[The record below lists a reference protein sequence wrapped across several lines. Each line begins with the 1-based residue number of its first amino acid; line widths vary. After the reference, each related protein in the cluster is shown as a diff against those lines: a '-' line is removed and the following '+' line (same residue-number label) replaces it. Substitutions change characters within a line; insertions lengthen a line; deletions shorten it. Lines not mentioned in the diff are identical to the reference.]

1 MEDRIKIEIEVVV
14 TGENI
19 DDILATALEG
29 GINYWCDRA
38 EVVGD
43 YLGDFASEQISRG
56 GQLKLF
62 DFEAEEVYLLTKE
75 KLIDGIKKYL
85 TDPDKPYD
93 ILESGTD
100 SVGCS
105 KGESVIDCC
114 MVDASVADM
123 IIQYA
128 LFGEVIYG

>member
-100 SVGCS
+100 S
-105 KGESVIDCC
+105 
-114 MVDASVADM
+114 
-123 IIQYA
+123 A
-128 LFGEVIYG
+128 LLIAAW